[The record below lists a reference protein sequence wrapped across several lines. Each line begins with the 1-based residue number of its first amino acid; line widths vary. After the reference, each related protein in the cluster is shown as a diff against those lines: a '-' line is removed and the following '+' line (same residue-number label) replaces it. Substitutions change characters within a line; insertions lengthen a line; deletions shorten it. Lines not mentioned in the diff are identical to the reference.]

1 MNLPVFLRQRAS
13 VVGILIGAAYG
24 VLARLMII
32 AGSWA
37 QLPFVVMT
45 LGFLFLVPVAIG
57 YLTIATAGSTSW
69 RDRVFAPWGACA
81 LVVLVAALLAWEG
94 AICVIMALPVMLVC
108 SSIGGMMAG
117 ALSSRR
123 LVVAPLV
130 AILPWAVMPA
140 ERGVVHP
147 ARHTTSTS
155 EITIDAPVGTV
166 WPLVVSVDTILPTE
180 HRRALFTSMG
190 FPRPIAATIDRPGI
204 GGVRTATFERG
215 VIFRERVTE
224 WAPERRLSFTI
235 DPITVPDDAMDPHVE
250 IGGPY
255 FDVLT
260 GTYEL
265 QPLEGGRTRLVLRS
279 EHRTSTA
286 FNLYAA
292 WWADRVMASI
302 QRNILVVLRDRAE
315 RGRLTNGPTA

>member
-1 MNLPVFLRQRAS
+1 MSLSLSLRHRAS
-13 VVGILIGAAYG
+13 LIGILLGAAYG

-32 AGSWA
+32 AGSWT
-37 QLPFVVMT
+37 QTPFVVMT

-57 YLTIATAGSTSW
+57 YLTIATAGSASW
-69 RDRVFAPWGACA
+69 RDRIFAPWGACA
-81 LVVLVAALLAWEG
+81 LVVLAAALFAWEG
-94 AICVIMALPVMLVC
+94 AICVIMAFPVMLVC
-108 SSIGGMMAG
+108 GSLGGLAAG
-117 ALSSRR
+117 ATSSRR

-130 AILPWAVMPA
+130 AVLPWVVMPA
-140 ERGVVHP
+140 ERGWVHP
-147 ARHTTSTS
+147 ARLTTSTS
-155 EITIDAPVGTV
+155 EITIDAPVGIV

-180 HRRALFTSMG
+180 QRRALFTAMG

-215 VIFRERVTE
+215 VVFRELVTE
-224 WAPERRLSFTI
+224 WLPERRLAFTI
-235 DPITVPDDAMDPHVE
+235 DPIAVPDDAMDPHVE

-255 FDVLT
+255 FDVLN

-265 QPLEGGRTRLVLRS
+265 HPLAGGGTRLVLRS

-286 FNLYAA
+286 FNLYSA

-302 QRNILVVLRDRAE
+302 QRNILAVLRDRAE
-315 RGRLTNGPTA
+315 RARLTAGTAP